1 MGLIYEEPLP
11 ILRAEAE
18 SRMASGNAA
27 LIADALLRAS
37 LSQVDPSWI
46 EAASLHALDRPE
58 VEVRWS
64 ATLAL
69 GHLVRRYGHI
79 DLDSIL
85 LKIKLLKQDAALWGR
100 VDDLLSDIQIY
111 LKDADETQLRKLRN
125 ARAAH
130 KRGLAEI
137 KRIMSL

>member
-11 ILRAEAE
+11 ILLPEAEALL
-18 SRMASGNAA
+18 ASGEPA

-37 LSQVDPSWI
+37 LSQVEPSWV
-46 EAASLHALDRPE
+46 EAASLQALDRPE
-58 VEVRWS
+58 LAVRRS

-79 DLDSIL
+79 DLDPTL
-85 LKIKLLKQDAALWGR
+85 AKIKPLKQDPALWGR

-111 LKDADETQLRKLRN
+111 RKDADQTQRRKLKN